1 MAEPDFYK
9 ILGVSPSANADAI
22 KSAYRELVKKY
33 HPDLFHKPAEKAQAT
48 DKLQQINEA
57 YAVLSDAER
66 RREYDESRVRE
77 AASVRTASTRTA
89 STSRP
94 RRPKRAETEA
104 KKRTSYSVYAKLAGS
119 IVAVII
125 VAFLV
130 NAVWDEPKPTTVWV
144 LFEKTAFEPPRSAVG
159 PKSKGP
165 AWRPSG
171 RYSSRSECADGLR
184 KLVQRDQQEG
194 SQAILDER
202 DGTMAITVHI
212 TDQEAL
218 TQQYFEAKMRQASP
232 GAGGSES
239 LDHDALQ
246 QQARDEAR
254 EFVRKNGISKRV
266 RNYECRYIQLPRPD
280 SWLRR
285 KLRQAGLSF

>member
-22 KSAYRELVKKY
+22 KAAYRELVKKH
-33 HPDLFHKPAEKAQAT
+33 HPDLFHASAEKTQAT

-57 YAVLSDAER
+57 YAILGDGER
-66 RREYDESRVRE
+66 RREYDERRVRE
-77 AASVRTASTRTA
+77 AAAVRTASIRTA
-89 STSRP
+89 STPRP
-94 RRPKRAETEA
+94 RRPRRPQTEP
-104 KKRTSYSVYAKLAGS
+104 KKRRSYSVYAKLAGS
-119 IVAVII
+119 ILAVII

-130 NAVWDEPKPTTVWV
+130 SAVWDEPKPTTVWV
-144 LFEKTAFEPPRSAVG
+144 LFEKTVFEPPRSAGG
-159 PKSKGP
+159 PKAKGP
-165 AWRPSG
+165 NWRPSG
-171 RYSSRSECADGLR
+171 RYSSRPECADSLR
-184 KLVQRDQQEG
+184 KLVQRDQREG

-218 TQQYFEAKMRQASP
+218 TQKYLEAKLRETSP
-232 GAGGSES
+232 GAGGNES
-239 LDHDALQ
+239 PDHEALQ
-246 QQARDEAR
+246 QQAREEAR

-266 RNYECRYIQLPRPD
+266 RNYECRYLDLPRPD

-285 KLRQAGLSF
+285 KLRQTGLNF